1 MEIEQFVYLNRLY
14 SIYKTMLTEKQ
25 NDILA
30 LYLEEDFSLG
40 EISEELKISRQAAH
54 DAIKRSE
61 QLLRD
66 YESKLGMLAK
76 EQEINEKTHR
86 MIQLLE
92 KASLDNKVK
101 QEIIEVCKE
110 LI

>member
-101 QEIIEVCKE
+101 HEIIEVCKE